1 MDPVGSRVRPSLDL
15 GRGLEGRVDLREGLG
30 MDQGQDW
37 DRDQDEAGREVH
49 QDCLH
54 LLYL

>member
-30 MDQGQDW
+30 MDQDQDK
-37 DRDQDEAGREVH
+37 DQDEAGQEVH
-49 QDCLH
+49 QDYLP

>member
-30 MDQGQDW
+30 MDQGQDR